1 MIFVSDE
8 ISAKYPRNLL
18 RIKKMNSEK
27 NGPYSKLKNTKAQSQ
42 FYLGDMV
49 TRSIKW
55 EIGAISGRLPDNPGE
70 MA

>member
-1 MIFVSDE
+1 
-8 ISAKYPRNLL
+8 
-18 RIKKMNSEK
+18 MNSEK
-27 NGPYSKLKNTKAQSQ
+27 KGPYSKLKNTKAQSQ